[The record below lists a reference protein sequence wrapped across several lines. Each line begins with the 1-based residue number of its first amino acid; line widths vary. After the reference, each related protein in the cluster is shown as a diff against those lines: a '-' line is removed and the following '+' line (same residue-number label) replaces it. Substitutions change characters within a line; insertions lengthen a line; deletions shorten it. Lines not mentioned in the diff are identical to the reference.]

1 MQDRRQ
7 RYLSGT
13 VLGRSGQRAL
23 YSEPSL
29 VQVEPLKRSA
39 RQRAWT
45 KHDSAESSG
54 RTTSALLMLLVGGD
68 EMLAGRGA
76 EIDVLDLNLE
86 RLSFGSVGCLEAG
99 T

>member
-39 RQRAWT
+39 KRSGAKIVIVNGEPT
-45 KHDSAESSG
+45 AMDSLADAVLCGGIGE
-54 RTTSALLMLLVGGD
+54 LLPSLI
-68 EMLAGRGA
+68 A
-76 EIDVLDLNLE
+76 
-86 RLSFGSVGCLEAG
+86 
-99 T
+99 